1 MTETRRAELLER
13 ANALPLCPGVYI
25 MKNAAGKVVYVGKSR
40 KLKNRVSQYF
50 QNGEKNRKTARMVSS
65 VDHFEYF
72 VCNTEMEALTLEN
85 SLIKK
90 YSPKYN
96 IRLKDAKSYPYIKI
110 TSEEY
115 PRVMFTR
122 TRANDKAKYFG
133 PYTGTATVFAV
144 LSLLH
149 KDFGIPSCNR
159 RFPRDIGKERP
170 CIYYQMKQCCG
181 LCTGEVSREEYA
193 AMIRAAADLLRGNSA
208 KVRHELEEKMYRF
221 SENEQFEAA
230 MRYRNTIRAIASLSE
245 KQKVVSSPDDN
256 YDIFGMSTSDVG
268 SAISVLNVRG
278 GAVIGKSDYTFGN
291 DKLLDDSGISAFL
304 CEFYRGKGDIPRE
317 VLLSF
322 PFDEEERALIAEFL
336 GDMIGARV
344 EIKTPERGDKK
355 ALCGIAVNN
364 ASEALSRYVEEN
376 EKSDIALSMLAEL
389 LELDALP
396 SRIEAYDISNLGSE
410 HITAGMVVSEDG
422 RMKRSDY
429 RTFHIKGVAG
439 TTDDYASMQEAIRRR
454 FSHLNDEDGSF
465 AVLPDLLL
473 LDGGKGHVS
482 AVKEVLFELGLDI
495 PTFGMVKD
503 DFHKTRS
510 LCTEKEEIGIVHEQR
525 LFVFLYS
532 LQEEVHR
539 YTVSRMTGAKRK
551 TVKTSSLEKIEGI
564 GAKKAKLLLA
574 AMGTIGAIKTAQIEE
589 LEQIKG
595 ILHKDA
601 VAVYRYFHKDEEEEA

>member
-454 FSHLNDEDGSF
+454 FFHLNDEDGSF

>member
-1 MTETRRAELLER
+1 MTETKRTELLEK
-13 ANALPLCPGVYI
+13 ANTLPLCPGVYI

-50 QNGEKNRKTARMVSS
+50 QNGEKNLKTVRMVSL
-65 VDHFEYF
+65 VDHFDYI

-90 YSPKYN
+90 YAPKYN
-96 IRLKDAKSYPYIKI
+96 IKLKDAKSYPYIKV
-110 TSEEY
+110 TNEEY
-115 PRVMFTR
+115 PRVLFTR
-122 TRANDKAKYFG
+122 TRAGDKAKYFG
-133 PYTGTATVFAV
+133 PYTGVSTVFSV
-144 LSLLH
+144 LSLLY
-149 KDFGIPSCNR
+149 KDFGIPSCNH

-181 LCTGEVSREEYA
+181 LCTGEVSKEEYA
-193 AMIRAAADLLRGNSA
+193 AMIRAVLDLLRGNSA
-208 KVRHELEEKMYRF
+208 KVRRDLEEKMYRF
-221 SENEQFEAA
+221 SENQQYEAA
-230 MRYRNTIRAIASLSE
+230 MRYRNTVRAIESLSE

-256 YDIFGMSTSDVG
+256 YDIFGMSTSAVG

-278 GAVIGKSDYTFGN
+278 GALIGKADYTFGN
-291 DKLLDDSGISAFL
+291 DKMLDDSGISAFL

-317 VLLSF
+317 ILLSF
-322 PFDEEERALIAEFL
+322 EFESEEKMLIGEFL
-336 GDMIGARV
+336 AELVGARV
-344 EIKTPERGDKK
+344 EVKTPERGDKK

-364 ASEALSRYVEEN
+364 AAEALSRYVDET
-376 EKSDIALSMLAEL
+376 EKSDVTLSMLAEL
-389 LELDALP
+389 LELDSLP

-422 RMKRSDY
+422 RFKRSDY
-429 RTFHIKGVAG
+429 RTFHIKGVSG

-454 FSHLNDEDGSF
+454 FAHLGEDDASF
-465 AVLPDLLL
+465 GVLPDLLL

-482 AVKEVLFELGLDI
+482 AVKEVLGELGLDI

-503 DFHKTRS
+503 GFHKTRS
-510 LCTEKEEIGIVHEQR
+510 LCTEKEEISIAHEQK

-551 TVKTSSLEKIEGI
+551 TLKTSSLEKIDGI
-564 GAKKAKLLLA
+564 GAKKAKLLLS
-574 AMGTIGAIKTAQIEE
+574 AMGTIGAIKKAEVEE

-601 VAVYRYFHKDEEEEA
+601 VAIYRHFHKGEEI